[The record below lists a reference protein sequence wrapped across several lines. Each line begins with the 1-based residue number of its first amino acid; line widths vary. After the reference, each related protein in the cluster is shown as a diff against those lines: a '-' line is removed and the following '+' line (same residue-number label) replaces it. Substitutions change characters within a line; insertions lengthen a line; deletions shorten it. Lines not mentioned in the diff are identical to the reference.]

1 MPLGD
6 DDYNYDRPTD
16 YDLERSQP
24 ILRYLK
30 RIERAIE
37 HQRPNDSSIVAAL
50 NQIAVNQ
57 VAIQE
62 AETSNHLLNMGVTLV
77 SWLILF
83 LLVLAHVWHHW

>member
-1 MPLGD
+1 MASYD
-6 DDYNYDRPTD
+6 DERPSEWE
-16 YDLERSQP
+16 LEEHQP

-62 AETSNHLLNMGVTLV
+62 AETSNHLVNMGVMLL

>member
-1 MPLGD
+1 MMA
-6 DDYNYDRPTD
+6 DYDPDRPSD
-16 YDLERSQP
+16 WEMEQHQP

-30 RIERAIE
+30 RIEQAIAGQ
-37 HQRPNDSSIVAAL
+37 QRLSDSSIVAAL

-62 AETSNHLLNMGVTLV
+62 AETSNHLVNMGVTLV